1 MTEQPHQLRRI
12 PGDIPQLQ
20 VVWRY
25 ELLRYLRSKRLL
37 ASIAIVIAI
46 LALIYVLPPVAGS
59 PYRGTE
65 TNSAVTVIH
74 IPPIHVESMGIT
86 IYGYGSLNSNTIDTK
101 TLELFVNGTAYPS
114 NNGANWVYSHSSSIM
129 GIPLSANT
137 ILFTQNVTGAVVTAS
152 YKWHTPVQ
160 DFDTRFISFVSIL
173 VVICATFFAADSI
186 VGEYQN
192 RTGYLM
198 FPNPLKRSTLWFG
211 KYAASMTAGIVV
223 VGLFYLGVAVLS
235 ILTLGGADDDF
246 GLSFGFALE
255 YLVAVTA
262 IAYLISSIMKGSTG
276 ALVLT
281 FFLFVMI
288 LPIVDSVSMFSAV
301 KLSASLTF
309 SAGVMSYSMYDPFPK
324 DSVNSDFGIT
334 IHQYYPDELTSF
346 VVIMIYAV
354 VAIAISIIL
363 FKRKELLG

>member
-1 MTEQPHQLRRI
+1 MTEQPHQARQI
-12 PGDIPQLQ
+12 PGDVPQLQ

-25 ELLRYLRSKRLL
+25 ELLRYLRSRRLL

-46 LALIYVLPPVAGS
+46 LALIYVLPPLAGS

-65 TNSAVTVIH
+65 TNSVVTVY
-74 IPPIHVESMGIT
+74 PLDATLPGTGIT

-114 NNGANWVYSHSSSIM
+114 DNGANWVYSHSSSIM
-129 GIPLSANT
+129 GVPLSANT
-137 ILFTQNVTGAVVTAS
+137 ILFTQDVSWKVVTAS

-160 DFDTRFISFVSIL
+160 DFDTRFISFASIL

-281 FFLFVMI
+281 FFMFVMI

-309 SAGVMSYSMYDPFPK
+309 SAGVMSYSMYDPYPK

-346 VVIMIYAV
+346 VVIVIYAV
-354 VAIAISIIL
+354 VAIALSIIL
-363 FKRKELLG
+363 FKRKELLA